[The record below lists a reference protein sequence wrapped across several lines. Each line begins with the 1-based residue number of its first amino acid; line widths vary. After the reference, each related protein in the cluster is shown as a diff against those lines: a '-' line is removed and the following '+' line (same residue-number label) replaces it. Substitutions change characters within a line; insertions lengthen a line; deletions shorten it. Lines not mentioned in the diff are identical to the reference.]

1 MHFFKNNRYALLIV
15 LPTQQDGLS
24 KLLSEINPATFSSI
38 VAQLKEETVDIS
50 FPKFNFDAVSGAEKS
65 LSKAGLTNIFTKSA
79 DFSGISIEQRLHID
93 ELKQQV
99 SFRVDEGSSS
109 ENFLTATNLER
120 SSTLTADRALVAD
133 HPFLFAVRDVI
144 DNVIIVAGKLVDPP
158 ADDEPATLLQ
168 E

>member
-1 MHFFKNNRYALLIV
+1 M
-15 LPTQQDGLS
+15 S
-24 KLLSEINPATFSSI
+24 
-38 VAQLKEETVDIS
+38 QLTDESVDIS
-50 FPKFNFDAVSGAEKS
+50 LPKFNFDAVSGAEKS
-65 LSKAGLTNIFTKSA
+65 LTKAGLAKIFTNNA

-120 SSTLTADRALVAD
+120 SSNPVPAERIFVAD
-133 HPFLFAVRDVI
+133 HPFMFAVRDVI
-144 DNVIIVAGKLVDPP
+144 DNVIIVAGKLIDPP
-158 ADDEPATLLQ
+158 ADDEPTIIYQ

>member
-1 MHFFKNNRYALLIV
+1 M
-15 LPTQQDGLS
+15 LPTAQDGLTS
-24 KLLSEINPATFSSI
+24 FLAKFNPTTLTTIVGQLSEA
-38 VAQLKEETVDIS
+38 TVDIS

-65 LSKAGLTNIFTKSA
+65 LSKAGLAKIFSSSA
-79 DFSGISIEQRLHID
+79 DFSGISIDQRLHID

-120 SSTLTADRALVAD
+120 SSNPSAEHTFIAD

-144 DNVIIVAGKLVDPP
+144 DNVLIVAGKLVDPP
-158 ADDEPATLLQ
+158 ANDEPTVLYQ